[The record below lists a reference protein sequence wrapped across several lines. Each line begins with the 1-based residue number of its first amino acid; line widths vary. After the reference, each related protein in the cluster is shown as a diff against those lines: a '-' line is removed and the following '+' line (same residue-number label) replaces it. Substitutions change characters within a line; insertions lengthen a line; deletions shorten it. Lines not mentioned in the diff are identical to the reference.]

1 MKILNKYLMFNNV
14 LVNVNC
20 LVFLLKKNCLS
31 FLIWVMNIN
40 LGFDGMIKIY
50 YNNVIRIYVFY
61 VKYLICVK

>member
-50 YNNVIRIYVFY
+50 YNNVIRIYVFLCK
-61 VKYLICVK
+61 VFNLC

>member
-40 LGFDGMIKIY
+40 LGLDGMIKIY
-50 YNNVIRIYVFY
+50 YNNVIRIYVFLCK
-61 VKYLICVK
+61 VFNLC

>member
-50 YNNVIRIYVFY
+50 YNNVIRIYVFLCK
-61 VKYLICVK
+61 VLNLG